1 MITLE
6 TMMTKPWWRARRTRP
21 GETILICK
29 FAWSIFWSNLF
40 ARTLFSDNDEWLHAY
55 HPLSIFFFSDIV
67 FPWSNAA
74 DHQIHRRKE
83 NHQQKET
90 PIEQRPPLRKGN
102 RDFIDN
108 ALFWTRSSSHRCW
121 DLKLNGAIHRSLYD
135 LVVSIDEKDIRLFFN
150 SLDISLKTENTSYN
164 VLMKNGKHT
173 PTRNTDGHWKSCI
186 KDATY
191 RLVNYLQADT

>member
-1 MITLE
+1 MLPTIKFTGERKIT
-6 TMMTKPWWRARRTRP
+6 TNNKQP
-21 GETILICK
+21 
-29 FAWSIFWSNLF
+29 F
-40 ARTLFSDNDEWLHAY
+40 
-55 HPLSIFFFSDIV
+55 V
-67 FPWSNAA
+67 
-74 DHQIHRRKE
+74 Q
-83 NHQQKET
+83 

-108 ALFWTRSSSHRCW
+108 ALFWARSSSHRCW

-173 PTRNTDGHWKSCI
+173 PTRNTDGH
-186 KDATY
+186 
-191 RLVNYLQADT
+191 